1 MFITKEQ
8 LQQYTNVLPDDTD
21 TMQNVYCSA
30 ACGIVAD
37 YLGYSPESTD
47 YTQVFDGTGNKR
59 LQLAALP
66 VTEIK
71 SVKADGKAEDVTAF
85 TAQDRYLFRTDGGV
99 FPSGERN
106 IVVCYTAG
114 WENVPGIIIMTA
126 LRIAGLLQTES
137 GNNIGITSKTFGDD
151 GGRTFYKT
159 KFDDYLAPLE
169 KYRIYGAV

>member
-71 SVKADGKAEDVTAF
+71 SVKADGRAEDATAF
-85 TAQDRYLFRTDGGV
+85 TAQDRYLSVRTAEFSRPASGTLCFLLRRLGKCAGDNHHDSAPYRRAPADGIGKQHRDHV
-99 FPSGERN
+99 KDIRRRRGQ
-106 IVVCYTAG
+106 
-114 WENVPGIIIMTA
+114 NV
-126 LRIAGLLQTES
+126 L
-137 GNNIGITSKTFGDD
+137 
-151 GGRTFYKT
+151 
-159 KFDDYLAPLE
+159 
-169 KYRIYGAV
+169 